1 MTFIFFKHCD
11 YMFSNS
17 STSFFVCQKKNPQD
31 STTDNFHNK
40 VLETIVNACER
51 KSLHESI
58 TLPID
63 SSASNATCR
72 VQDGVNSSRERS
84 REHSPPVKC
93 IQVWKYNNTKQDS
106 KWELFIQRFVSFSDR
121 SHSRLNYRRTLL
133 KSISKVNR
141 VLESAY

>member
-17 STSFFVCQKKNPQD
+17 SPSFFVCQKKNPQD

-93 IQVWKYNNTKQDS
+93 IQV
-106 KWELFIQRFVSFSDR
+106 
-121 SHSRLNYRRTLL
+121 
-133 KSISKVNR
+133 
-141 VLESAY
+141 